1 MKMHK
6 ELQRNFKR
14 KLMTVD
20 REVVKDMGETNKVFD
35 KNNIAL
41 DKFEEERERELRRV
55 R

>member
-1 MKMHK
+1 
-6 ELQRNFKR
+6 
-14 KLMTVD
+14 MTVD

-55 R
+55 RQIKEKIVQEETRKI